1 MIINQLT
8 RIPQKEKNNAD
19 NGGSGDAAA
28 PVTGSNPDG
37 GDAQSS
43 GSGEDTALNP
53 AERSLLQKVFG
64 NMISMKCIYQ
74 CLFHHQVIRKGLV
87 EIKND
92 LEVQRRDPKSPLH
105 SVKTFEALNLKPSL
119 LKGVY
124 GMGFNAPSK
133 IQVGRYLVPVP
144 A

>member
-1 MIINQLT
+1 M
-8 RIPQKEKNNAD
+8 
-19 NGGSGDAAA
+19 
-28 PVTGSNPDG
+28 
-37 GDAQSS
+37 
-43 GSGEDTALNP
+43 
-53 AERSLLQKVFG
+53 
-64 NMISMKCIYQ
+64 
-74 CLFHHQVIRKGLV
+74 

-133 IQVGRYLVPVP
+133 IQVKIDFILPVH
-144 A
+144 AWVNFIVI